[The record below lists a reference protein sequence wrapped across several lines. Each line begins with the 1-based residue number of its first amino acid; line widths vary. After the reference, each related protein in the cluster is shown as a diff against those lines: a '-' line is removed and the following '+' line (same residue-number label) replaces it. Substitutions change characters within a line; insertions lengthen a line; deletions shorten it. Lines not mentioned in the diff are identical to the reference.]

1 MNEEELDILDDV
13 LYIDGVPYNYKVMLL
28 DILTREDADPT
39 TKENEDEI
47 RNIYSNF
54 RSIRKATSDW

>member
-1 MNEEELDILDDV
+1 MSCNMNEEELDILDNV

-39 TKENEDEI
+39 TKENEDV
-47 RNIYSNF
+47 N
-54 RSIRKATSDW
+54 